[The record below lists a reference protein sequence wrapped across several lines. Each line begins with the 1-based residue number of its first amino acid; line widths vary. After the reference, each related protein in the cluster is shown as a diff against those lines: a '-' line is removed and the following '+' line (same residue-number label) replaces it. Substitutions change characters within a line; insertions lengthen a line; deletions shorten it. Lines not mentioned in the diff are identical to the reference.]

1 MLKDKIVKKALLLY
15 IVISHC
21 FFISLLSQYFSTTNT
36 AIAIAI
42 AIAIVIVIK
51 FWGHRTFSSAST
63 INAAIFPYPSSRSRY
78 RSLPSLS
85 RQEGMSRLL

>member
-36 AIAIAI
+36 AIAI